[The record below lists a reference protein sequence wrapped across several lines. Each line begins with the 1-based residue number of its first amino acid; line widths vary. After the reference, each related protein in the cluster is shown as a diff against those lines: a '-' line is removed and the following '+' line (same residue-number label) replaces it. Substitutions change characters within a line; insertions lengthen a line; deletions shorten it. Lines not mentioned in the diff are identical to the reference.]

1 MRLAPSFLFSLL
13 MLLSIFCGQVAAS
26 ASSDGLESDGL
37 LAHHPIVTID
47 EDFLEE
53 LAEVEEDDET
63 EFAELTAHGGNT
75 RQLLALLACGEDRS
89 AEMYWPPEPIAVQVV
104 SLWAPPS
111 TYSQAHL
118 SPAPGQLLRPPRPS
132 LLG

>member
-1 MRLAPSFLFSLL
+1 ME
-13 MLLSIFCGQVAAS
+13 G
-26 ASSDGLESDGL
+26 DGL
-37 LAHHPIVTID
+37 LAHHPVVTID
-47 EDFLEE
+47 EEFLEE

-63 EFAELTAHGGNT
+63 EFAELTAHSGNK

>member
-47 EDFLEE
+47 EEFLEE

-63 EFAELTAHGGNT
+63 EFAELTAHGDRKST
-75 RQLLALLACGEDRS
+75 RLNSSHLVISYAVFCLKKKKRS
-89 AEMYWPPEPIAVQVV
+89 YPPKCTSATFI
-104 SLWAPPS
+104 
-111 TYSQAHL
+111 HDK
-118 SPAPGQLLRPPRPS
+118 
-132 LLG
+132 

>member
-89 AEMYWPPEPIAVQVV
+89 AEMYWPPEPISVQVV
-104 SLWAPPS
+104 SLWAPPLS
-111 TYSQAHL
+111 HPQAHL

-132 LLG
+132 RLG